1 MRRQQ
6 GLIPLTTLTLKIMN
20 GGYENMSDTARQ
32 RLTYLFDNGEFTELG
47 ALARS
52 GDDLSG
58 VITAYGYVE
67 GSPVYAFSQDI
78 SVRSGAIG
86 KAQADKIARVYDL
99 ASRTGVPVVGIYDSC
114 GADLSDGFAAL
125 DAYGELLM
133 WASNLSGVVPQ
144 ISVVAG
150 VCAGCSAM
158 MAACADF
165 VVATREA
172 EVFVTPNSKI
182 SDLAENAAKNGLV
195 SIVADNDEDAVK
207 KAKELV
213 SKLPQNN
220 LSPLPVYE
228 YDVSSATWGEN
239 AKEQAQAVCDAGSV
253 TEVGASYGRNAYTAL
268 ATIGGS
274 TVGICG
280 TDIEGGK
287 LTADDCAKIARFVRI
302 CDSFAAPVITL
313 VNTEGFEVSD
323 EAEAAGA
330 VKSMARLAHAYAE
343 ATTVKLSVITGK
355 AYGAAYIALAGKN
368 ANADMTFALPQAVIS
383 PVDPL
388 TAAEILSHD
397 ELKGAEDTEA
407 KREALASE
415 YITAKASAERAAEH
429 GGVELIADAS
439 VLRDTLISALD
450 IMAGKRISRLPKKHS
465 NIPM

>member
-1 MRRQQ
+1 
-6 GLIPLTTLTLKIMN
+6 
-20 GGYENMSDTARQ
+20 MSETARQ
-32 RLTYLFDNGEFTELG
+32 RLTYLFDNGEFSELG
-47 ALARS
+47 AHAKS

-67 GSPVYAFSQDI
+67 GSPVYAFSQD
-78 SVRSGAIG
+78 SQVNSGAIG
-86 KAQADKIARVYDL
+86 KAQADKIARIYDL
-99 ASRTGVPVVGIYDSC
+99 ASKTGVPVVGIYDSC
-114 GADLSDGFAAL
+114 GADVSDGFSAL
-125 DAYGELLM
+125 DAYGELMM

-165 VVATREA
+165 VVAAAEA
-172 EVFVTPNSKI
+172 EIFVTPNSKI
-182 SDLAENAAKNGLV
+182 ADLAGNAAKNGLV
-195 SIVADNDEDAVK
+195 SIVADSDEDAVK

-228 YDVSSATWGEN
+228 YEESGKSGDGN
-239 AKEQAQAVCDAGSV
+239 AREQAETICDAGSV
-253 TEVGASYGRNAYTAL
+253 TELGKEYGKNAYTAL

-287 LTADDCAKIARFVRI
+287 LTADDCAKLARFVRI
-302 CDSFAAPVITL
+302 CDSFAVPVITL
-313 VNTEGFEVSD
+313 VDTEGFEVSD
-323 EAEAAGA
+323 DAEAAGA

-368 ANADMTFALPQAVIS
+368 ANADITFALPQAVIS

-397 ELKGAEDTEA
+397 ELKGAEDTDA
-407 KREALASE
+407 KREALAKE
-415 YITAKASAERAAEH
+415 YIETKASAEKAAEH
-429 GGVELIADAS
+429 GSVEAITDMSALREALIN
-439 VLRDTLISALD
+439 ALD
-450 IMAGKRISRLPKKHS
+450 ILAGKRISRLPKKHS